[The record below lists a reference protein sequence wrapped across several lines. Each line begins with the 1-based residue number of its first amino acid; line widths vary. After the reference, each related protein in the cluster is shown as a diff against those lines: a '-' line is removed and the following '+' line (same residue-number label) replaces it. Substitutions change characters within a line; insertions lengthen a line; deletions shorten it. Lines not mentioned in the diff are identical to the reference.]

1 MLLKLPEG
9 NYIYQKVHLLVGE
22 TMNVRGAVFV
32 ADAHVGSFQGG
43 KGIILELVTKPDAE
57 IIIRGKDNERITR

>member
-1 MLLKLPEG
+1 MLKLPKG
-9 NYIYQKVHLLVGE
+9 KYIYQKKHLLMGE
-22 TMNVRGAVFV
+22 IMDLGDDVFV
-32 ADAHVGSFQGG
+32 ADAHVGSWQGG